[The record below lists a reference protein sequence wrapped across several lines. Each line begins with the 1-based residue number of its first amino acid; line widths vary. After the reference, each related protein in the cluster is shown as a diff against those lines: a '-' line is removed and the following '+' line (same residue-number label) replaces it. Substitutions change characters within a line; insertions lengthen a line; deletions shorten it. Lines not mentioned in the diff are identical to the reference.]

1 MRLFAHGK
9 GGINMSEE
17 KKRFYYLEDGTIKV
31 TPFNDEIVEE
41 ELPFI
46 ELTFEE
52 WERELATC
60 SYGFKKAYRDGKI
73 IEVVD
78 EEVQASEEYQKNIK
92 EIEVS
97 ELKNYLTETDYII
110 TKLNEAK
117 IEDDA
122 LFEELKTKYADE
134 LQKRKEARERINELS
149 A

>member
-1 MRLFAHGK
+1 MKKKFYYDENTGV
-9 GGINMSEE
+9 IDITPFYDEE
-17 KKRFYYLEDGTIKV
+17 KEK
-31 TPFNDEIVEE
+31 N
-41 ELPFI
+41 LPYI
-46 ELTFEE
+46 ELTYEE

-73 IEVVD
+73 IEVAD

-97 ELKNYLTETDYII
+97 ELKNYLSETDYII

-122 LFEELKTKYADE
+122 LFEELKTKYADVIT
-134 LQKRKEARERINELS
+134 KRKEARERINTLEQELS
-149 A
+149 

>member
-1 MRLFAHGK
+1 M
-9 GGINMSEE
+9 
-17 KKRFYYLEDGTIKV
+17 KKKFYYDENTGAIEV
-31 TPFNDEIVEE
+31 TPFYNEE
-41 ELPFI
+41 KEKNLPYI

-73 IEVVD
+73 IEVAD

-92 EIEVS
+92 QTEVS
-97 ELKNYLTETDYII
+97 ELKNYLSETDYII

-122 LFEELKTKYADE
+122 LFEGLKIKYADVIT
-134 LQKRKEARERINELS
+134 KRKEARERINALEQGLS
-149 A
+149 Q

>member
-1 MRLFAHGK
+1 M
-9 GGINMSEE
+9 
-17 KKRFYYLEDGTIKV
+17 KKKFYYDENTGVIEV
-31 TPFNDEIVEE
+31 TPFYDEEKE
-41 ELPFI
+41 KNLPYI

-52 WERELATC
+52 WERELSTC

-73 IEVVD
+73 IEVAD

-97 ELKNYLTETDYII
+97 ELKNYLSETDYII

-122 LFEELKTKYADE
+122 LFEELKTKYSDVIA
-134 LQKRKEARERINELS
+134 KRKEARGRIKTLEQELS
-149 A
+149 QQGQSSK

>member
-1 MRLFAHGK
+1 M
-9 GGINMSEE
+9 
-17 KKRFYYLEDGTIKV
+17 KKKFYYDENTGVIEV
-31 TPFNDEIVEE
+31 TPFYDEEKE
-41 ELPFI
+41 KNLPYI
-46 ELTFEE
+46 ELTYEE
-52 WERELATC
+52 WERELSTC

-73 IEVVD
+73 IEVAD

-97 ELKNYLTETDYII
+97 ELKNYLAETDYII
-110 TKLNEAK
+110 TKLNETK

-149 A
+149 V

>member
-1 MRLFAHGK
+1 
-9 GGINMSEE
+9 MSEE

-31 TPFNDEIVEE
+31 TPFYDEPVEE

-52 WERELATC
+52 WEEKLSSC
-60 SYGFKKAYRDGKI
+60 KYGYKKCYINDEI
-73 IEVVD
+73 IEVAD

-92 EIEVS
+92 EIEIT
-97 ELKNYLTETDYII
+97 ELKNYLSETDYII

-122 LFEELKTKYADE
+122 LFEELKIKYADE
-134 LQKRKEARERINELS
+134 LQKRKEARERIKELEK
-149 A
+149 

>member
-1 MRLFAHGK
+1 MKKKFYYDENTGV
-9 GGINMSEE
+9 IEITPFYDEEEE
-17 KKRFYYLEDGTIKV
+17 K
-31 TPFNDEIVEE
+31 N
-41 ELPFI
+41 LPYI
-46 ELTFEE
+46 ELSFEE
-52 WERELATC
+52 WERDLSTC

-110 TKLNEAK
+110 AKLNEAK

-122 LFEELKTKYADE
+122 LFEELKIKYADE
-134 LQKRKEARERINELS
+134 LQKRKETRERIKELEKQIL
-149 A
+149 